1 MMAIYIWHNK
11 QTKED
16 KTYECSLHEIE
27 SFLDTVPDPDNWYR
41 VIQPIISVGNKEKGY
56 YNNQKKEL
64 EE

>member
-1 MMAIYIWHNK
+1 MAIYIWHNK

-41 VIQPIISVGNKEKGY
+41 VIQSTGLVIRVRRRY
-56 YNNQKKEL
+56 
-64 EE
+64 